1 MSSAPA
7 LVSLSL
13 TLTVGVVWA
22 VLILLT
28 VRRIVAVR
36 RRSPQGRGHAAAQV
50 THLLEEQRSRMRH
63 LVAVIGRDDLHAA
76 LVEAEA
82 DRDRVTFS
90 PEAQADMARHNIIA
104 EHVEAVIAYP
114 SKRRRR
120 PKDFA
125 NELTRVIGSRT
136 LLVVVADQGPGFG
149 PPYVKSVAWQE
160 PSRLVRLT
168 QAVGRSLGFH
178 RSRSIG

>member
-1 MSSAPA
+1 MSSAPDR
-7 LVSLSL
+7 VSLSL

-22 VLILLT
+22 VLMLLT
-28 VRRIVAVR
+28 VRNVLALR
-36 RRSPQGRGHAAAQV
+36 RRSLQGRSHAAAQV
-50 THLLEEQRSRMRH
+50 TQLLEEQRSRMRH
-63 LVAVIGRDDLHAA
+63 LVAVIGRGDLHSA
-76 LVEAEA
+76 LVQAEA

-90 PEAQADMARHNIIA
+90 PEAQADMARHNITA

-114 SKRRRR
+114 SKRRRH

-125 NELTRVIGSRT
+125 NELSRDVGSRT
-136 LLVVVADQGPGFG
+136 LLAVVADPTPSFG

-160 PSRLVRLT
+160 PPRLGRLP
-168 QAVGRSLGFH
+168 QAVGRSLRFH